1 MNAENILKIKEEAPN
16 AWKDFNRFCIEKH
29 DSFFGKYNSIQIEDI
44 PFAML
49 LGVYQEYFVEN
60 AGAELDLGNLSYEQL
75 EKDVVE
81 AFIVH
86 EVIMRHYS

>member
-1 MNAENILKIKEEAPN
+1 MKLENIERIKAEAPN
-16 AWKDFNRFCIEKH
+16 AWADFNRFCKETYATFFNEYNNVEIEK
-29 DSFFGKYNSIQIEDI
+29 I

-49 LGVYQEYFVEN
+49 LGVYQAYLIDS

-75 EKDVVE
+75 EADVVE
-81 AFIVH
+81 AFVVH

>member
-1 MNAENILKIKEEAPN
+1 MKSENILKIKTSAPH
-16 AWKDFNRFCIEKH
+16 AWTDFKQFCMLKHHTFFTLYAQIAIET
-29 DSFFGKYNSIQIEDI
+29 I

-49 LGVYQEYFVEN
+49 IGVFQEYFIEN
-60 AGAELDLGNLSYEQL
+60 GGAELDLGNLSYEQL
-75 EKDVVE
+75 EAEVVE